1 MKQALLVSAAIAAL
15 CSPLAAHAQDTA
27 DQIDQTA
34 EEAPQIF
41 GNIIVTARKIEENSQ
56 DVPISISTF
65 GGDALNEIGITGS
78 QELGNLVPGLEI
90 GRTNG
95 GAAPLIIF
103 LRGSGLNDFGT
114 NNAGPVALYA
124 DDVYISSPPLTQ
136 FQFFDV
142 ERVEVLKG
150 PQGTLYGRNTTG
162 GAIKTISNKP
172 TDEFEFRGR
181 ALVGEFE
188 MTEFEAA
195 ISGPITEG
203 LRVRAAIQKT
213 DSDGYGTN
221 LVDGSTTNGRDSLS
235 WRAMAD
241 IDVADNFRIRLNV
254 HGAHDNSEVARPNF
268 LGIIPPDGSDI
279 FGYSGP
285 GTGNVFDGLYD
296 PAPDND
302 FDNIGGYV
310 DMEWE
315 IGEVT
320 ITSVTAF
327 DDVEAFNVD
336 DTDAGPNEFLD
347 FIFGSD
353 SQTFTQELRATGRT
367 GSLNWLVGAF
377 YLQEE
382 LNQDQTADIARLLR
396 DIPVEFGGTGGFPD
410 PFGELTGGLP
420 VVFARTIN
428 TQDTQTFA
436 VFGQLDYALSDQWT
450 VTVGGRFTAERRDF
464 DGTGQIEEELL
475 APVPIPLYEVEG
487 LEQDDDA
494 VSFKFGLDYTP
505 SDDVL
510 LYASFSRGFKSGGFN
525 GGNVGFQP
533 DPIAALEPFE
543 PEFVNAYELGFKS
556 ELLDNS
562 LRINGAVFLN
572 DTSDLQVFTLIN
584 TGDLPITQLTNAAD
598 AEVFGFELDVTAY
611 PLDGFVLN
619 FTTAYLDS
627 ELQNFISG
635 NGEDLSG
642 NQLAF
647 TPRWSISGFA
657 RYDHDLGNAG
667 SVYAQGSFSYKD
679 DQFFSTENDP
689 LAGQEAYTLV
699 NARIGYE
706 TANGRFGIAAFVKN
720 LTDEAYFTNI
730 FDLTDFGFYQRF
742 LGEPRQFGAEVLF
755 NF

>member
-241 IDVADNFRIRLNV
+241 IDVADN
-254 HGAHDNSEVARPNF
+254 
-268 LGIIPPDGSDI
+268 
-279 FGYSGP
+279 
-285 GTGNVFDGLYD
+285 
-296 PAPDND
+296 
-302 FDNIGGYV
+302 
-310 DMEWE
+310 
-315 IGEVT
+315 
-320 ITSVTAF
+320 
-327 DDVEAFNVD
+327 
-336 DTDAGPNEFLD
+336 
-347 FIFGSD
+347 
-353 SQTFTQELRATGRT
+353 
-367 GSLNWLVGAF
+367 
-377 YLQEE
+377 
-382 LNQDQTADIARLLR
+382 
-396 DIPVEFGGTGGFPD
+396 
-410 PFGELTGGLP
+410 
-420 VVFARTIN
+420 
-428 TQDTQTFA
+428 
-436 VFGQLDYALSDQWT
+436 
-450 VTVGGRFTAERRDF
+450 
-464 DGTGQIEEELL
+464 
-475 APVPIPLYEVEG
+475 
-487 LEQDDDA
+487 
-494 VSFKFGLDYTP
+494 
-505 SDDVL
+505 
-510 LYASFSRGFKSGGFN
+510 
-525 GGNVGFQP
+525 
-533 DPIAALEPFE
+533 
-543 PEFVNAYELGFKS
+543 
-556 ELLDNS
+556 
-562 LRINGAVFLN
+562 
-572 DTSDLQVFTLIN
+572 
-584 TGDLPITQLTNAAD
+584 
-598 AEVFGFELDVTAY
+598 
-611 PLDGFVLN
+611 
-619 FTTAYLDS
+619 
-627 ELQNFISG
+627 
-635 NGEDLSG
+635 
-642 NQLAF
+642 
-647 TPRWSISGFA
+647 
-657 RYDHDLGNAG
+657 
-667 SVYAQGSFSYKD
+667 
-679 DQFFSTENDP
+679 
-689 LAGQEAYTLV
+689 
-699 NARIGYE
+699 
-706 TANGRFGIAAFVKN
+706 
-720 LTDEAYFTNI
+720 
-730 FDLTDFGFYQRF
+730 
-742 LGEPRQFGAEVLF
+742 
-755 NF
+755 

>member
-611 PLDGFVLN
+611 PLDGVVLN